1 MKKFILRNMKKD
13 HAPYKEGKINT
24 KDLCKKIKD
33 KAYMLN
39 DLRYLS
45 IEHAVVFEYRRYDDN
60 IHTFI
65 HSSAI
70 GADNTSPKKVDY
82 QISYS
87 LEQYDSMDDMIIGA
101 IVVMYI
107 NEPTGIPC
115 CLDLY
120 ALTNCS
126 DDVELVY
133 SVDYKRYK
141 RLFKT
146 LKRID
151 EESKI
156 IINDCEMI
164 QINYDD
170 YNHKHFY
177 LSPIKYRIINQIT
190 SLEKISLD

>member
-1 MKKFILRNMKKD
+1 MKKFILSNMKKD
-13 HAPYKEGKINT
+13 HEPYREGKINT
-24 KDLCKKIKD
+24 NDLCKRIKD
-33 KAYMLN
+33 GAYKLS
-39 DLRYLS
+39 DLTYLS
-45 IEHAVVFEYRRYDDN
+45 VEHAVVFEYRRYDD
-60 IHTFI
+60 IHVSI

-70 GADNTSPKKVDY
+70 GADHTSPIKTDY

-87 LEQYDSMDDMIIGA
+87 LDYPMGDIIIGA

-115 CLDLY
+115 GLDLY
-120 ALTNCS
+120 VLTNCS
-126 DDVELVY
+126 DDAELVY
-133 SVDYKRYK
+133 SINYRNYK
-141 RLFKT
+141 RLFKMI
-146 LKRID
+146 KKIA

-164 QINYDD
+164 PINYDD

-177 LSPIKYRIINQIT
+177 LSPIKYRIIDQIT

>member
-1 MKKFILRNMKKD
+1 MKKFILSNMKKD
-13 HAPYKEGKINT
+13 HEPYREGKINT
-24 KDLCKKIKD
+24 NDLCKRIKD
-33 KAYMLN
+33 RAYKLS
-39 DLRYLS
+39 DLTYLS
-45 IEHAVVFEYRRYDDN
+45 VEHAVVFEYRRYDD
-60 IHTFI
+60 IHVSI

-70 GADNTSPKKVDY
+70 GADHTSPKKTDY

-87 LEQYDSMDDMIIGA
+87 LDYPMGDIIIGA
-101 IVVMYI
+101 IVVIYI

-115 CLDLY
+115 GLDLY

-133 SVDYKRYK
+133 SINYRNYK
-141 RLFKT
+141 RLFKMI
-146 LKRID
+146 KKIA

-164 QINYDD
+164 PINYDD

-177 LSPIKYRIINQIT
+177 LSPIKYRIIDQIT